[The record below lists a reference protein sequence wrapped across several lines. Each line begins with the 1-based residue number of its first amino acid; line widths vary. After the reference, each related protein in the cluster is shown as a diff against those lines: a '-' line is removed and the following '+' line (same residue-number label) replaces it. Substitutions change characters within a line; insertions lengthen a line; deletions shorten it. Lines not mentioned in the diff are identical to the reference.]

1 MICGSLEV
9 TIMQSTVYWKNAFQ
23 QNLPFTLNPR
33 TLYRGYIPS
42 VTNTA
47 AMIGSQFGLA
57 SMFKRKYLEVFG
69 KTNKPDSLDALFF
82 GTLCGGYISGFWC
95 GPIELAMIQQ
105 QRFGMTLSQ
114 CLRKIVGE
122 YGIQKGV
129 FRGTFN
135 TSMREG
141 TFLFLK
147 PAFYISKSQLFSVL
161 VIWDSSPPS
170 HP

>member
-1 MICGSLEV
+1 MICGGLEV

-57 SMFKRKYLEVFG
+57 SFFQRKFLKMFG
-69 KTNKPDSLDALFF
+69 KEKQPDSVEALFL

-105 QRFGMTLSQ
+105 QRFGMPLGA
-114 CLRKIVGE
+114 CLKKIVGE
-122 YGIQKGV
+122 YGIRRGV

-141 TFLFLK
+141 TGRF
-147 PAFYISKSQLFSVL
+147 FYSERVNAKYSE
-161 VIWDSSPPS
+161 
-170 HP
+170 

>member
-1 MICGSLEV
+1 
-9 TIMQSTVYWKNAFQ
+9 MQSTVYWKNAFQ
-23 QNLPFTLNPR
+23 QNLPFTLNPKV
-33 TLYRGYIPS
+33 LYRGYIPS

-57 SMFKRKYLEVFG
+57 SIFQKKFLKLLG
-69 KTNKPDSLDALFF
+69 KENKPDSLDALFL

-105 QRFGMTLSQ
+105 QRFGMPLSA
-114 CLRKIVGE
+114 CLKKIVLE
-122 YGIQKGV
+122 NGIKKGV

-141 TFLFLK
+141 GLIL
-147 PAFYISKSQLFSVL
+147 IL
-161 VIWDSSPPS
+161 
-170 HP
+170 